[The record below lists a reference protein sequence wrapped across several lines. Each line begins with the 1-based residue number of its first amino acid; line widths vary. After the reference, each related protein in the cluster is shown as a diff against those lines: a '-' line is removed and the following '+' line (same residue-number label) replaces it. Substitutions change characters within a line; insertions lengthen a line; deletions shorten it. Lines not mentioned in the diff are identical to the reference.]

1 MDPIEQALKRFAGG
15 RFEQQLH
22 KLRQE
27 VMADRRIQD
36 FMKDHPEVGA
46 EAVEVGL
53 NELYQ
58 YKEQWKNCDNCPGLE
73 ACPNLMQGYQPKLE
87 VQRGYINM
95 SYHACPLKRKDD
107 ERKRHASFMKS
118 LYLPK
123 EMLSVTFDDFKEDH
137 PTRINAFAKALEF
150 CSSVDPGQ
158 NGHGLYIHG
167 PFGVGKTFLV
177 SAIANELADQEIET
191 MLVYTPDFL
200 RELKAGISD
209 GSYQEKLDN
218 VKRAP
223 VLILDDIGAETMTP
237 WVRDEVLGALLQFRM
252 MEKLPT
258 VFTSNFDLEEL
269 ELHLATTQRG
279 GTEKIDQLKAKRIM
293 ERIQYLNVPL
303 SMEGDNKRKA

>member
-15 RFEQQLH
+15 RFEQQLQ

-46 EAVEVGL
+46 EALEVGL

-158 NGHGLYIHG
+158 GAASGSVSPACAGHPQPAATPAPSPAISARRLIQAAR
-167 PFGVGKTFLV
+167 GV
-177 SAIANELADQEIET
+177 
-191 MLVYTPDFL
+191 
-200 RELKAGISD
+200 IS
-209 GSYQEKLDN
+209 
-218 VKRAP
+218 RA
-223 VLILDDIGAETMTP
+223 
-237 WVRDEVLGALLQFRM
+237 
-252 MEKLPT
+252 
-258 VFTSNFDLEEL
+258 
-269 ELHLATTQRG
+269 G
-279 GTEKIDQLKAKRIM
+279 GT
-293 ERIQYLNVPL
+293 
-303 SMEGDNKRKA
+303 G

>member
-1 MDPIEQALKRFAGG
+1 MDPIERAFKRFGGG
-15 RFEQQLH
+15 RMEERFHEMRKEIIADPRVKEFLNNH
-22 KLRQE
+22 QE
-27 VMADRRIQD
+27 I
-36 FMKDHPEVGA
+36 GA
-46 EAVEVGL
+46 EQVENGL

-58 YKEQWKNCDNCPGLE
+58 YKEQWHNCDNCPGLE
-73 ACPNLMQGYQPKLE
+73 ACPNLMQGYQPQLE
-87 VQRGYINM
+87 IHRRQIHL
-95 SYHACPLKRKDD
+95 SYHSCPLKRKDD

-123 EMLSVTFDDFKEDH
+123 EMLSVTFDDFREDH
-137 PTRINAFAKALEF
+137 PTRVQAFAKALEF
-150 CSSVDPGQ
+150 CSAATPGED
-158 NGHGLYIHG
+158 GKGLYIHG

-177 SAIANELADQEIET
+177 SAIANELADQEVET

-200 RELKAGISD
+200 RELKSGIAD
-209 GSYQEKLDN
+209 GSYQDKLDN

-269 ELHLATTQRG
+269 EMHMASTQRG
-279 GTEKIDQLKAKRIM
+279 GTEKIDKLKAKRIM
-293 ERIQYLNVPL
+293 ERIRYLNTPL
-303 SMEGDNKRKA
+303 PMSGDNKRQG